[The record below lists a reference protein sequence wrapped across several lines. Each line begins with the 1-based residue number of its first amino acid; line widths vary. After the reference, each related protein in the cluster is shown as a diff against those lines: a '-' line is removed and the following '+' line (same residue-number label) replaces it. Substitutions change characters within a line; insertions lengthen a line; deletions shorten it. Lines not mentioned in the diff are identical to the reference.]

1 MTTANVQR
9 TGEDAFV
16 GSEMIDGPS
25 NHRRPSVS
33 GPEAVEMTEATA
45 SMLAQTPVPV
55 KRVGLLASFGL
66 GGVARRT
73 LGICLLLIT
82 VFLWTVSNFL
92 ASFIFSDHMYD
103 KPFFLV
109 YANSSVFAMSLLP
122 TFIQYSLKAGVQG
135 MRSDLLQIWTENK
148 QHGGTY
154 AKAATED
161 DALEGERL
169 MAGGGGDGGGDGT
182 SATVT
187 SAVANVDERLSF
199 RETSVLSLEFSMLW
213 FLANYF
219 ASACLGYTSV
229 ASVTILTSTS
239 SAWTL
244 VFCALFRVES
254 FSVRKLVG
262 VMASLV
268 GIVLI
273 STVDLSGESD
283 ENRGSFPHKTP
294 AQVAVGDSMAFFS
307 AIMYGL
313 YVTVMK
319 RRVGNEDKVDMRLFF
334 GLVGVFNILLLWPI
348 FFILHWT
355 NIEPFEMPTTGT
367 VLTIIVVNSVASFVS
382 DICWAFAMLLT
393 TPLVVTVGLSLT
405 IPLSLIGEM
414 VQYGQYSSFVYWIGA
429 AVVFV
434 SFVFISH
441 ESREDGDRLGEG
453 EADQDRDSPA

>member
-1 MTTANVQR
+1 MTTANLR
-9 TGEDAFV
+9 RASDDAAIV
-16 GSEMIDGPS
+16 GSAIPNEPS
-25 NHRRPSVS
+25 SHRRLSVV
-33 GPEAVEMTEATA
+33 GNEAVEMTESTA
-45 SMLAQTPVPV
+45 PIHAQAPLPA
-55 KRVGLLASFGL
+55 KRTGLLASLGL

-73 LGICLLLIT
+73 LGICLLLVT
-82 VFLWTVSNFL
+82 VFLWTLSNFL
-92 ASFIFSDHMYD
+92 ASSIFSDHTYD

-109 YANSSVFAMSLLP
+109 YANSSVFAISLLP
-122 TFIQYSLKAGVQG
+122 RFYRYCSKTGARGIRNDLIQL
-135 MRSDLLQIWTENK
+135 WTESK
-148 QHGGTY
+148 HQGGSY
-154 AKAATED
+154 AKASTED
-161 DALEGERL
+161 DALDGEQL
-169 MAGGGGDGGGDGT
+169 MTGHENGTVAG
-182 SATVT
+182 
-187 SAVANVDERLSF
+187 VANPDDERLSF
-199 RETSVLSLEFSMLW
+199 RETGVLSLEFSMLW

-219 ASACLGYTSV
+219 ASACLEYTSV

-244 VFCALFRVES
+244 VFGALFRVET
-254 FSVRKLVG
+254 FSVRKLIG

-294 AQVAVGDSMAFFS
+294 SQIAIGDAMAFFS

-334 GLVGVFNILLLWPI
+334 GLVGTFNLLLLWPL
-348 FFILHWT
+348 FFILDWT
-355 NIEPFEMPTTGT
+355 SIEPFEMPPTAAVVT
-367 VLTIIVVNSVASFVS
+367 VIVVNSVASFVS

-434 SFVFISH
+434 SFVFINN
-441 ESREDGDRLGEG
+441 ESREDEDKLEVVRADRAE
-453 EADQDRDSPA
+453 RDSV

>member
-1 MTTANVQR
+1 MTTAKLR
-9 TGEDAFV
+9 RASDDAAIV
-16 GSEMIDGPS
+16 GSAMPNEPS
-25 NHRRPSVS
+25 SHRRLSVV
-33 GPEAVEMTEATA
+33 GNEAVEMTESTA
-45 SMLAQTPVPV
+45 PIHAQAPLPA
-55 KRVGLLASFGL
+55 KRTGLLASLGL

-73 LGICLLLIT
+73 LGICLLLVT
-82 VFLWTVSNFL
+82 VFLWTLSNFL
-92 ASFIFSDHMYD
+92 ASSIFSDHTYD

-109 YANSSVFAMSLLP
+109 YANSSVFAISLLP
-122 TFIQYSLKAGVQG
+122 RFYRYCSKTGARGIRNDLIQL
-135 MRSDLLQIWTENK
+135 WTQSK
-148 QHGGTY
+148 HHGGSY
-154 AKAATED
+154 AKASTED
-161 DALEGERL
+161 DALDGEQL
-169 MAGGGGDGGGDGT
+169 MTGHENGTVAG
-182 SATVT
+182 
-187 SAVANVDERLSF
+187 VANPDDERLSF
-199 RETSVLSLEFSMLW
+199 RETGVLSLEFSMLW

-219 ASACLGYTSV
+219 ASACLEYTSV

-244 VFCALFRVES
+244 VFGALFRVET
-254 FSVRKLVG
+254 FSMRKLIG

-294 AQVAVGDSMAFFS
+294 SQIAIGDAMAFFS

-334 GLVGVFNILLLWPI
+334 GLVGTFNLLLLWPL
-348 FFILHWT
+348 FFILDWT
-355 NIEPFEMPTTGT
+355 SIEPFEMPPTAAVVT
-367 VLTIIVVNSVASFVS
+367 VIVVNSVASFVS

-434 SFVFISH
+434 SFVFINN
-441 ESREDGDRLGEG
+441 ESREDKDELEGVRADRAE
-453 EADQDRDSPA
+453 RDSV

>member
-1 MTTANVQR
+1 MTTANLR
-9 TGEDAFV
+9 RASDDAAIV
-16 GSEMIDGPS
+16 GSAMSNEPS
-25 NHRRPSVS
+25 SHRRLSVV
-33 GPEAVEMTEATA
+33 GNEAVEMTESTA
-45 SMLAQTPVPV
+45 PIHAQAPLPA
-55 KRVGLLASFGL
+55 KRTGLLASLGL

-73 LGICLLLIT
+73 LGICLLLVT
-82 VFLWTVSNFL
+82 VFLWTLSNFL
-92 ASFIFSDHMYD
+92 ASSIFSDHTYD

-109 YANSSVFAMSLLP
+109 YANSSVFAISLLP
-122 TFIQYSLKAGVQG
+122 RFYKYCSKTGARGIRNDLIQL
-135 MRSDLLQIWTENK
+135 WTESK
-148 QHGGTY
+148 HQGGSY
-154 AKAATED
+154 AKASTED
-161 DALEGERL
+161 DALDGEQL
-169 MAGGGGDGGGDGT
+169 MTGHENGTVAG
-182 SATVT
+182 
-187 SAVANVDERLSF
+187 VANPNDERLSF
-199 RETSVLSLEFSMLW
+199 RETGVLSLEFSMLW

-219 ASACLGYTSV
+219 ASACLEYTSV

-244 VFCALFRVES
+244 VFGALFRVET
-254 FSVRKLVG
+254 FSMRKLIG

-294 AQVAVGDSMAFFS
+294 SQIAIGDAMAFFS

-334 GLVGVFNILLLWPI
+334 GLVGTFNLLLLWPL
-348 FFILHWT
+348 FFILDWT
-355 NIEPFEMPTTGT
+355 SIEPFEMPPTAT
-367 VLTIIVVNSVASFVS
+367 VVTVIVVNSVASFVS

-434 SFVFISH
+434 SFVFINN
-441 ESREDGDRLGEG
+441 ESREDEDELEGARADRAE
-453 EADQDRDSPA
+453 RDSV

>member
-1 MTTANVQR
+1 MTTAKVKR
-9 TGEDAFV
+9 MSEDSFV
-16 GSEMIDGPS
+16 GSETTNGTG
-25 NHRRPSVS
+25 NHRRPSAS
-33 GPEAVEMTEATA
+33 GTEAVEMTEATGG
-45 SMLAQTPVPV
+45 MPVQTPAPV
-55 KRVGLLASFGL
+55 RRVGLRANLGL
-66 GGVARRT
+66 DGVARRT
-73 LGICLLLIT
+73 LGICLLLVT

-109 YANSSVFAMSLLP
+109 YANSSVFALSLLP
-122 TFIQYSLKAGVQG
+122 RFIQYSLKVGVQG
-135 MRSDLLQIWTENK
+135 MRNDLLQIWTENK
-148 QHGGTY
+148 QRGAAY
-154 AKAATED
+154 AKAATDD
-161 DALEGERL
+161 DALDGQRL
-169 MAGGGGDGGGDGT
+169 MAGSDGEDDGEGDGT
-182 SATVT
+182 SGPVA
-187 SAVANVDERLSF
+187 SPVANVDERLSF
-199 RETSVLSLEFSMLW
+199 RDTGVLSLEFSMLW

-219 ASACLGYTSV
+219 ASACLEYTSV

-244 VFCALFRVES
+244 IFCALFRVES

-262 VMASLV
+262 VAASLV

-294 AQVAVGDSMAFFS
+294 AQIAVGDSMAFFS

-319 RRVGNEDKVDMRLFF
+319 SRVGNEDKVDMRLFF
-334 GLVGVFNILLLWPI
+334 GLVGVFNLLLLWPL

-355 NIEPFEMPTTGT
+355 NIEPFELPTKGT
-367 VLTIIVVNSVASFVS
+367 VLTIIIVNSVASFVS

-405 IPLSLIGEM
+405 IPLSLVGEM

-434 SFVFISH
+434 SFVFINN

-453 EADQDRDSPA
+453 EADRGLPV

>member
-1 MTTANVQR
+1 MTAANLR
-9 TGEDAFV
+9 RASDDAAIV
-16 GSEMIDGPS
+16 GSAMPNEPS
-25 NHRRPSVS
+25 SHRRLSVV
-33 GPEAVEMTEATA
+33 GNEAVEMTESTA
-45 SMLAQTPVPV
+45 PIHAQAPLPA
-55 KRVGLLASFGL
+55 KRTGLLASLGL

-73 LGICLLLIT
+73 LGICLLLVT
-82 VFLWTVSNFL
+82 VFLWTLSNFL
-92 ASFIFSDHMYD
+92 ASSIFSDHTYD

-109 YANSSVFAMSLLP
+109 YANSSVFAISLLP
-122 TFIQYSLKAGVQG
+122 RFYRYCSKTGARGIRNDLIQLWIESKHQG
-135 MRSDLLQIWTENK
+135 GS
-148 QHGGTY
+148 Y
-154 AKAATED
+154 AKASTED
-161 DALEGERL
+161 DALDGEQL
-169 MAGGGGDGGGDGT
+169 MTGHENGTVAG
-182 SATVT
+182 
-187 SAVANVDERLSF
+187 VANPDDERLSF
-199 RETSVLSLEFSMLW
+199 RETGVLSLEFSMLW

-219 ASACLGYTSV
+219 ASACLEYTSV

-244 VFCALFRVES
+244 VFGALFRVET
-254 FSVRKLVG
+254 FSMRKLIG

-294 AQVAVGDSMAFFS
+294 SQIAIGDAMAFFS

-334 GLVGVFNILLLWPI
+334 GLVGTFNLLLLWPL
-348 FFILHWT
+348 FFILDWT
-355 NIEPFEMPTTGT
+355 SIEPFEMPPTAAVVT
-367 VLTIIVVNSVASFVS
+367 VIVVNSVASFVS

-434 SFVFISH
+434 SFVFINN
-441 ESREDGDRLGEG
+441 ESREDEDKLEVVRADRAE
-453 EADQDRDSPA
+453 RDSV